1 MRPISGIGA
10 LAAAALVLF
19 TACGEPT
26 PVARVQG
33 EPAGGTKA
41 TITIYASPTCG
52 CCHEYIPY
60 LREHGYMVQEVPTD
74 DVNAVKVDLGVPKKT
89 WSCHTAVVDDY
100 VIEGHV
106 PIEAIDKLLAE
117 RPRIDGIALPGMP
130 AGSPGMNGTKQG
142 PFVVVS
148 FGHGEI
154 EEFLTV

>member
-1 MRPISGIGA
+1 MRPIHG
-10 LAAAALVLF
+10 LAAAATAALVLAAGCKD
-19 TACGEPT
+19 TA
-26 PVARVQG
+26 PVTRVEG

-60 LREHGYMVQEVPTD
+60 LQDHGYVVQEVATD
-74 DVNAVKVDLGVPKKT
+74 DVNSVKLDLRVPESD
-89 WSCHTAVVDDY
+89 WSCHTAVVDGY

-117 RPRIDGIALPGMP
+117 RPSIDGIALPGMP
-130 AGSPGMNGTKQG
+130 PGSPGMDGAKEG

-148 FGHGEI
+148 FSDGVT
-154 EEFLTV
+154 EEFLTI